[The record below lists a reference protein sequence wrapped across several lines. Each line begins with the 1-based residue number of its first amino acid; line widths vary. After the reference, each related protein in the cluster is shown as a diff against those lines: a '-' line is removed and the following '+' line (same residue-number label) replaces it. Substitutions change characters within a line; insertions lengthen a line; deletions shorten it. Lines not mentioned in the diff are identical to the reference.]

1 MTRVAASELPV
12 KSQSGQ
18 GPSVILYLP
27 PGPLFKNPGHPS
39 HTQLSE
45 SRNPKAICPEDD
57 REALTQGP
65 PQHVLASLTSATVV
79 TVNYRLGSSSIMPD
93 ESIASQDKSPSATKA
108 QANIYRYPTPVH
120 DTLAGFDW
128 IQNTLKPAQLG
139 VFGSHIGG
147 SLALMLAL
155 TEAQS
160 VYAVAAMEPVCDWPG
175 LDEYCAIESP
185 DTQMDHGDSLDQGR
199 APNKKSNRQNRRKPP
214 RKGSPPD
221 LISLLE
227 AREQFFSSPERCF
240 DAFASPILFLR
251 SAGRDVPRAFPKY
264 LTGPE
269 YPVPTVKG
277 PRKTTSAEQHSAPDG
292 SLWDR
297 DIYPD
302 LEADESDA
310 SVNSAPTTRRR
321 KALSRWP
328 PYGLDYG
335 LSGKTWPGPGHG
347 FGRLQVTLPW
357 VRILLS
363 RGDLPAGLV
372 DIDSSHSMTKQKD
385 GGNGSTV
392 LARQGEE
399 MVSVMRR
406 ACFWGREKGFG
417 ERRVTLS
424 RVNGNA
430 SVEGGSWLR
439 SIFEGSNEED

>member
-1 MTRVAASELPV
+1 
-12 KSQSGQ
+12 
-18 GPSVILYLP
+18 
-27 PGPLFKNPGHPS
+27 
-39 HTQLSE
+39 
-45 SRNPKAICPEDD
+45 
-57 REALTQGP
+57 
-65 PQHVLASLTSATVV
+65 
-79 TVNYRLGSSSIMPD
+79 MPD
-93 ESIASQDKSPSATKA
+93 ESVVSQDKSLSARNVEE
-108 QANIYRYPTPVH
+108 NIYRYPTPVH

-128 IQNTLKPAQLG
+128 IQDSLKPAQLG

-160 VYAVAAMEPVCDWPG
+160 VQAIAAIEPVCDWPG
-175 LDEYCAIESP
+175 LDEYCAIESVG
-185 DTQMDHGDSLDQGR
+185 TQVDPYSSHGQDQVSTNQTPNRGTKGR
-199 APNKKSNRQNRRKPP
+199 PP
-214 RKGSPPD
+214 QKRSPAD
-221 LISLLE
+221 LIPLLA

-251 SAGRDVPRAFPKY
+251 SAGRDVPGTFPKY
-264 LTGPE
+264 LTGSE

-277 PRKTTSAEQHSAPDG
+277 PRKTTSAEQNSAPDG

-302 LEADESDA
+302 LDAESD
-310 SVNSAPTTRRR
+310 SPETSAQPTRRR

-328 PYGLDYG
+328 PHGLDYG
-335 LSGKTWPGPGHG
+335 LSGKVWSGPGHG
-347 FGRLQVTLPW
+347 IDRLQVTLPW
-357 VRILLS
+357 VRIFLS

-372 DIDSSHSMTKQKD
+372 DLNSSHSVTKRKD
-385 GGNGSTV
+385 RGNGPTV

-424 RVNGNA
+424 RVGGDGDA
-430 SVEGGSWLR
+430 SADGGIWLR
-439 SIFEGSNEED
+439 SVFEGSIEGD